1 MQEPINAAD
10 LTFLNMDRP
19 TNLMVVNGLMWFA
32 DEPDWDAVHDVLQ
45 ERLVDRYPV
54 ISRRPIQIDG
64 TWMWQDDPE
73 FDLDRHIRRE
83 TIGGSRDLRAAQQ
96 YISDR
101 ISEPLDKDHP
111 LWEID
116 ILTGLTGEGDEPKA
130 LMLARFHHALADG
143 IRIVQLVLSLCD
155 LSDDAAPPKVG
166 RSSSSSGTAARALKV
181 SKQVAGDLVDFASG
195 LGSAAV
201 SAAAQ
206 APAKVASA
214 AAQAPGMVASAAA
227 QAPGKVASAVAQA
240 PSMVTSLGRDA
251 FEEGLDFGFSPTRL
265 TDAVSGLASEDNQVV
280 NSWRSASR
288 LALAGR
294 SPELTGEGRPGV
306 EKRVSWV
313 TDLGVARVKAV
324 GAAHGATIND
334 VLLAVVSRGLTRYV
348 EEQGRE
354 VADDVSWLVPISLK
368 PIDMNLPTSL
378 GNYFAMVLFPMPLG
392 ITDDDELMGEIRSRM
407 NRTKN
412 STEALMVY
420 GLQRVVAEA
429 PGPVGVAVTSM
440 VANKTVGVLTNVPG
454 PRAPMFLAGTEVT
467 GILGWVPT
475 AADQSLGV
483 CIFSYNGNVSM
494 GITSDAVLLPDPD
507 RLAELIKDA
516 FDELADRTLAT
527 A

>member
-64 TWMWQDDPE
+64 TWMWQDDPDFE
-73 FDLDRHIRRE
+73 LDRHIRRE
-83 TIGGSRDLRAAQQ
+83 TIGGSRDLLAAQQ

-101 ISEPLDKDHP
+101 ISEPLNKDHP

-116 ILTGLTGEGDEPKA
+116 ILTGLKGEGDEPKA
-130 LMLARFHHALADG
+130 LLLARFHHALADG

-166 RSSSSSGTAARALKV
+166 RSSSSSGTATRALKV
-181 SKQVAGDLVDFASG
+181 SKQVAGDLADFASG

-201 SAAAQ
+201 AAATQ

-214 AAQAPGMVASAAA
+214 AAQV
-227 QAPGKVASAVAQA
+227 PGKVASAVAQA
-240 PSMVTSLGRDA
+240 PGKVTGLGRDA
-251 FEEGLDFGFSPTRL
+251 FEEGLDFSFSATRL

-294 SPELTGEGRPGV
+294 SPELTGEGPPGI